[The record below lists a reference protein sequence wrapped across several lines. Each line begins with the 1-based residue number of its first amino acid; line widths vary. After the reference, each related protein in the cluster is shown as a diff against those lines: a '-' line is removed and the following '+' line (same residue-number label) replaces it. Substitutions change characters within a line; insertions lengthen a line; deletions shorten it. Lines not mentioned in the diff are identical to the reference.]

1 MSKIISKVHSFA
13 KKTDPFLKATEE
25 MGLGFGDLL
34 TGQGDFEPLDLDD
47 RPYPRSSPVTPQ
59 QATARKR
66 RRPQGRTVLD
76 NEIKGYGLG

>member
-1 MSKIISKVHSFA
+1 MSKILGKVHKFA
-13 KKTDPFLKATEE
+13 KKTDPFINATEKA
-25 MGLGFGDLL
+25 GYGIGDLL
-34 TGQGDFEPLDLDD
+34 TGQGDYEPLDLDD